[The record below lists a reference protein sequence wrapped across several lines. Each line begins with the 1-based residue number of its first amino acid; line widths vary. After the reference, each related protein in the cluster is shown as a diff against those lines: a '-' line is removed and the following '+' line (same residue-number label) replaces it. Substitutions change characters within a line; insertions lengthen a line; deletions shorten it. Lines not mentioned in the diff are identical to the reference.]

1 VKISIT
7 AFIACLLFSCNTSTS
22 AISEHLKN
30 ADSIVIN
37 LRSTSPTDT
46 ATKTFNTKDK
56 KALEK
61 MVHYLNGKAADNYQC
76 NYDGKLIF
84 FAGQQQL
91 QTVDFN
97 YSNQQC
103 RHFMYTIDGEAVQ
116 VKMSNEGADFFN
128 ALQTGASSY

>member
-1 VKISIT
+1 MKIYLT
-7 AFIACLLFSCNTSTS
+7 AIIACLLISCNTSTS

-37 LRSTSPTDT
+37 LHSTSPTDT

-61 MVHYLNGKAADNYQC
+61 LVHYLNGKAATNYQC

-84 FAGQQQL
+84 YAGQQQL
-91 QTVDFN
+91 QSVDFN
-97 YSNQQC
+97 YRNQQC
-103 RHFMYTIDGEAVQ
+103 RHFMYTVDGEAMQ
-116 VKMSNEGADFFN
+116 VKMSKEGADFFN
-128 ALQTGASSY
+128 ALETGADSY